1 MLLAVQA
8 GGGRDGRRVDDLA
21 RSFAGGVG
29 SRGRYRRVHC
39 LRVGFIVLALVVG
52 NRSEARFGLGPG
64 EVDKLPVMAGGGQ
77 HDRLSVGVRFAV
89 QAGACRY
96 GRRVDDRAVRFA
108 GRIDG
113 HGRHLRVYPLR
124 VRFIVLALVVRGR
137 GEAGCGLDPGEVHE
151 LPVVADGGQV
161 DVLGI
166 GVRFAVQAA
175 GCRDLRG
182 VVDGAGD
189 LAAGFDRSD
198 RDVRVYRPGLCGV
211 GRAPVVGDGGGVA
224 VFVVTGPG
232 EVDEFPSQGLE
243 VDFDDDVVVRHLEA
257 FGGQGLDE
265 FGAVFAVRSPQFDTV
280 EFVVFGRRV
289 NDGDIHQARRGDGG
303 RLAAV
308 ADQEGGAVAF
318 RDFDGRQVV
327 LRNVEVTAE
336 RLPAA
341 VRIAGRA
348 EVDGDGTGVVRIDDV
363 VARHTVVVML
373 RARIVVAVVSHAAD
387 RAHDLDLI
395 VLGQRGRQAVF
406 SRLVRVHGK
415 GVVFIDLPVGHAAD
429 QVEAFDHSPLRNDG
443 HVFRRH
449 GLRNFGIPAREGEER
464 LGRVLG
470 RSFDRIAVSGCDGGK
485 RSLVAFVGQEGDRV
499 FVDLPSGRQG
509 QILSHRRCEVERGL
523 TVLFEPAQERIAFFD
538 RIFRFLGRGPLAD
551 GLRIR
556 RRDAVFRDEGH
567 DDRLEQFVNAF
578 SLRSKPQVAFRNGP
592 LVAFCQDVAVFR
604 AGAAG
609 LLIRKYLDA
618 GGGVE
623 YHVPANHHILI
634 DVGIAVGNAVV
645 AVEFAALQVEGTGR
659 CRVDRRAEVG
669 PPLTVGRICVRRVFA
684 AVYRNGSRRC
694 GVVGADRRKVRGNG
708 RAVAVFRSEDR
719 RAAVQDVHAVHAVG
733 ALAGSGQGTV
743 LDRQLPAVDID
754 QSFAVERRAVGRAG
768 QFAVAGDRQIAVGR
782 YRDHTDLG
790 RADFVFVQIQRD
802 GLVNDQLV
810 FLNVLQQ
817 DDRVAVL
824 CRRDGGRQCAVRGGL
839 AVSRDGGDRFADRVD
854 AGFFGLDPRVAFR
867 QRAGVAFRLDAA
879 VGRAGGTGL
888 LVNEHVDAGGGVEDH
903 VAPDHDI
910 LVDVDIAVGNAV
922 VAVERAALQFEGAG
936 RRRVDRRAEVV
947 PPVVGTR
954 DRICSIFTAV
964 YRNSSRRCSVISA
977 DRREVRGN
985 GRAVAVF
992 GAEDGRAALQ
1002 DVHAVHAVGALAG
1015 SGDRAVFDRQ
1025 LAAGDADQDSAVECC
1040 AVGGPGD
1047 LAIAGDRQIAIGRYR
1062 DHVGLGGAEFV
1073 PVQIKRDGLADDQL
1087 VFLNILQQ
1095 DDRVAGLRRRD
1106 GFRQRR
1112 VQRIVDLR
1120 DRFDPLRN
1128 DRQIFRRHGRRDI
1141 RIPAV
1146 EDVAVP
1152 GRVLGRSRNRIAV
1165 ISRDD
1170 GKRRLVAFVGQEGD
1184 RVFVDLPSG
1193 RQGQILSHRRCEVE
1207 RGLTVLFEPAQE
1219 RIAFFDRIFRFLGR
1233 GPLADGLRIRRRD
1246 AVFRDEGH
1254 DDRLEQFV
1262 NAFSLR
1268 SKPQVAFRNGP
1279 LVAFCQD
1286 VAVFRAGAAGLLIRK
1301 YLDAGGGVEYH
1312 VPANHHILIDVGI
1325 AVGNAVVAVEFAAL
1339 QVEGTGRCRV
1349 DRRAEV
1355 GPPLT
1360 VGRIC
1365 VRRVFAAVYRN
1376 GSRRCGVVGA
1386 DRRKVRGNGRAVAV
1400 FRSEDRRAAV
1410 QDVHAVHA
1418 VGALAGSGQG
1428 TVLDRQLPAV
1438 DIDQS
1443 FAVERRAVGRAGQFA
1458 VAGDRQIAVGRY
1470 RDHTD
1475 LGRAD
1480 FVFVQIQRD
1489 GLVNDQLVF
1498 LNVLQQDDRV
1508 AVLCRRDG
1516 GRQCA
1521 VRGGLAVSRDGG
1533 DRFADRVDAGFF
1545 GLDPRVAFRQRAGVA
1560 FRLDAAVGRAGGT
1573 GLLVDEHVDAGGGV
1587 EDHVAPDHHILVD
1600 VDIAVGNAVVAVE
1613 HAALQFEGAS
1623 SRRVDRRAEV
1633 GPPVIVGRGRVR
1645 RVFAAVYCNGSGSC
1659 SVISADRSEV
1669 RGNGRAVAVRGAEDR
1684 RAVLQD
1690 VHAVHAVGT
1699 LAGGGQRT
1707 VFNSQFA
1714 AGDVDQS
1721 VAVECRAVGRAGD
1734 PAVAG
1739 DRQIAVSRHRK
1750 HAGLGG
1756 AEFVPVQIKRDR
1768 LADFKLIF
1776 LNVLQQDD
1784 RIAGLCR
1791 RDGFRQRRIIRVV
1804 DPGDVLEPSRG
1815 DRDVCFDLRVL
1826 KVKQLIIRAVPAEEG
1841 VAFPNRG
1848 RPGRLA
1854 APVKDLVGDVGAAVL
1869 NEGHRHFDPGP
1880 VDDVD
1885 HVARDSRLDF
1895 GDPGISRIEFV
1906 AFPGDGAQVAL
1917 ELRRRL
1923 AVLDVISFE
1932 DVAEAV
1938 GIDDLLRNAL
1948 PGRHVDDVGS
1958 FDRVVDALDL
1968 GALLQPAV
1976 EDVVLLF
1983 GIRDP
1988 RGRLVQDGIQFGLHA
2003 VHVVDDLGLP
2013 LGGQRD
2019 GFRHGRFEVIG
2030 GFRVRQEPAAKG
2042 EAGFRGRVR
2051 GLFDGGVLRDLQ
2063 DRDVAVVV
2071 LVVRVEGDVDR
2082 IVQFV
2087 HAGVFFTFRDLHQD
2101 LVSRY
2106 ADVRLL
2112 AVVGEVAAVDEAGQR
2127 LVACHRVGGYG
2138 RGVVGDEAAAVDVGD
2153 RRTARII
2160 AGFHDQRV
2168 AGRISAA
2175 GVVGEVGRRA
2185 GRVQRAAG
2193 DIHGTALLVDSRR
2206 AGDRAAGDRQR
2217 AGVGLEDGDF
2227 LRGRDRAAVDRDGVI
2242 IAEVAAR
2249 ADRRT
2254 VAAGGADGAAG
2265 DRQAGSV
2272 QDVDRIGAVCRR
2284 RHRAAVDRHGRTDLS
2299 IDTHAADR
2307 VDSAAVDR
2315 DGRTAGSI
2323 DPVVE
2328 VALQCAGLQNKG
2340 RAVLNIGRDAADD
2353 LAAADG
2359 ILERK
2364 RRAAAHRVEER
2375 IAIAAQGVAGQV
2387 DRDGFRD
2394 LDPGGH
2400 FDVLEDLDGIVGG
2413 CRCHS
2418 GFERAEVDVAD
2429 LRDRFRD
2436 DPVIAVLDRSLAR
2449 RNVFGLGLQRIFAAG
2464 DEAGLVLGVHDLR
2477 AALGG
2482 FENTAGDIHRDLREV
2497 IRAVALRI
2505 AFVERRVA
2513 HDRAAGDV

>member
-1 MLLAVQA
+1 
-8 GGGRDGRRVDDLA
+8 
-21 RSFAGGVG
+21 
-29 SRGRYRRVHC
+29 
-39 LRVGFIVLALVVG
+39 
-52 NRSEARFGLGPG
+52 
-64 EVDKLPVMAGGGQ
+64 MAGGGQ
-77 HDRLSVGVRFAV
+77 HDRLGLGVFFAV
-89 QAGACRY
+89 QAGFRRDG
-96 GRRVDDRAVRFA
+96 GRVDGLARGFAGRVIGLGRDDRAY
-108 GRIDG
+108 RI
-113 HGRHLRVYPLR
+113 RVSG
-124 VRFIVLALVVRGR
+124 IVLALVVGNC
-137 GEAGCGLDPGEVHE
+137 GVAGFGLDPGEAGE

-161 DVLGI
+161 DVLGV
-166 GVRFAVQAA
+166 GVLLAVQAA
-175 GCRDLRG
+175 GCRDLCG
-182 VVDGAGD
+182 VFDRAGD
-189 LAAGFDRSD
+189 LAAGFDRFD
-198 RDVRVYRPGLCGV
+198 RDVRVYRSGLGRV
-211 GRAPVVGDGGGVA
+211 GGADVVGDGGGVA
-224 VFVVTGPG
+224 VFIVTGPG
-232 EVDEFPSQGLE
+232 EVHKLPNQGLE

-348 EVDGDGTGVVRIDDV
+348 EVDGDGTGVVGIDDV

-429 QVEAFDHSPLRNDG
+429 QVEAFDRSPLRNDG

-523 TVLFEPAQERIAFFD
+523 AVLFEPAQERIAFFD

-578 SLRSKPQVAFRNGP
+578 SLRSEPQVAFRNGP
-592 LVAFCQDVAVFR
+592 LVAFGQDVAVFR
-604 AGAAG
+604 TGAAG
-609 LLIRKYLDA
+609 LLIHEHLDA
-618 GGGVE
+618 GGSIDG
-623 YHVPANHHILI
+623 HAGADHHILI
-634 DVGIAVGNAVV
+634 DVDVAVGNAVV
-645 AVEFAALQVEGTGR
+645 AVEFAALQVEGARGR
-659 CRVDRRAEVG
+659 RVDRRAEVG
-669 PPLTVGRICVRRVFA
+669 PPVAAGRCCVRRVFA
-684 AVYRNGSRRC
+684 AVHRNGGRRR
-694 GVVGADRRKVRGNG
+694 GVVGADRSKVRGDG
-708 RAVAVFRSEDR
+708 RAVAVFRSEDG

-733 ALAGSGQGTV
+733 AGAGGGDRAVFDHQLA
-743 LDRQLPAVDID
+743 AVDAD
-754 QSFAVERRAVGRAG
+754 QDSAVECRAVSRSGDL
-768 QFAVAGDRQIAVGR
+768 AVAGDRQIAGR
-782 YRDHTDLG
+782 RHRDHVGLG
-790 RADFVFVQIQRD
+790 GAEFLPVQVKRDRLAD
-802 GLVNDQLV
+802 DQLV

-824 CRRDGGRQCAVRGGL
+824 C
-839 AVSRDGGDRFADRVD
+839 S
-854 AGFFGLDPRVAFR
+854 
-867 QRAGVAFRLDAA
+867 
-879 VGRAGGTGL
+879 
-888 LVNEHVDAGGGVEDH
+888 
-903 VAPDHDI
+903 
-910 LVDVDIAVGNAV
+910 
-922 VAVERAALQFEGAG
+922 
-936 RRRVDRRAEVV
+936 
-947 PPVVGTR
+947 
-954 DRICSIFTAV
+954 
-964 YRNSSRRCSVISA
+964 
-977 DRREVRGN
+977 
-985 GRAVAVF
+985 
-992 GAEDGRAALQ
+992 
-1002 DVHAVHAVGALAG
+1002 
-1015 SGDRAVFDRQ
+1015 
-1025 LAAGDADQDSAVECC
+1025 
-1040 AVGGPGD
+1040 
-1047 LAIAGDRQIAIGRYR
+1047 
-1062 DHVGLGGAEFV
+1062 
-1073 PVQIKRDGLADDQL
+1073 
-1087 VFLNILQQ
+1087 
-1095 DDRVAGLRRRD
+1095 
-1106 GFRQRR
+1106 
-1112 VQRIVDLR
+1112 
-1120 DRFDPLRN
+1120 
-1128 DRQIFRRHGRRDI
+1128 
-1141 RIPAV
+1141 
-1146 EDVAVP
+1146 
-1152 GRVLGRSRNRIAV
+1152 
-1165 ISRDD
+1165 
-1170 GKRRLVAFVGQEGD
+1170 
-1184 RVFVDLPSG
+1184 
-1193 RQGQILSHRRCEVE
+1193 
-1207 RGLTVLFEPAQE
+1207 
-1219 RIAFFDRIFRFLGR
+1219 
-1233 GPLADGLRIRRRD
+1233 
-1246 AVFRDEGH
+1246 
-1254 DDRLEQFV
+1254 
-1262 NAFSLR
+1262 
-1268 SKPQVAFRNGP
+1268 
-1279 LVAFCQD
+1279 
-1286 VAVFRAGAAGLLIRK
+1286 
-1301 YLDAGGGVEYH
+1301 
-1312 VPANHHILIDVGI
+1312 
-1325 AVGNAVVAVEFAAL
+1325 
-1339 QVEGTGRCRV
+1339 
-1349 DRRAEV
+1349 
-1355 GPPLT
+1355 
-1360 VGRIC
+1360 
-1365 VRRVFAAVYRN
+1365 
-1376 GSRRCGVVGA
+1376 
-1386 DRRKVRGNGRAVAV
+1386 
-1400 FRSEDRRAAV
+1400 
-1410 QDVHAVHA
+1410 
-1418 VGALAGSGQG
+1418 
-1428 TVLDRQLPAV
+1428 
-1438 DIDQS
+1438 
-1443 FAVERRAVGRAGQFA
+1443 
-1458 VAGDRQIAVGRY
+1458 
-1470 RDHTD
+1470 
-1475 LGRAD
+1475 
-1480 FVFVQIQRD
+1480 
-1489 GLVNDQLVF
+1489 
-1498 LNVLQQDDRV
+1498 
-1508 AVLCRRDG
+1508 RDG

-1573 GLLVDEHVDAGGGV
+1573 GLLVDEYVDAGGGV

-1600 VDIAVGNAVVAVE
+1600 VGVAVGNAVVAVE
-1613 HAALQFEGAS
+1613 RAALQFEGAG

-1633 GPPVIVGRGRVR
+1633 IPPLIVGRRRVR
-1645 RVFAAVYCNGSGSC
+1645 RVFAAVHRNGRRRRG
-1659 SVISADRSEV
+1659 VVGTDRSEV
-1669 RGNGRAVAVRGAEDR
+1669 RGNGRAVAVCGAEDRRAVLQDVHAVHAVGALAGSGDRAVFDRQLAAGDADQDSAVECCAVGGPGNLAIAGDRQIAIGRYRDHVGLGGAEFVPVQIKRDGLADDQLVFLNILQQDDRVAGLRRRDGGRQRRVQRIVDLRDRFNPLRNDRQIFRRHGRRDVRIPAVEDVAVPGRVLGRSRNRIAVISRDDGKRRLVAFVGQEGDRVFVDSPLGRQGQIFNHRRCKVERGLAVLFEPAQERIAFFDRILRFLGRGSLADGLGSRCFNAFFRDEGHDDRLEQFVNALGLRGEPQIAFRNGPLIAFGQDVAVFRAGAAGLLIDEHLDAGGGVEYDVPADHHILIDVDVAVGNAVVAVEFAALQVEGARGRRVDRRAEVGPPVAAGRCCVRRVFAAVHRNGGRRRGVVGADRSKVRGDGRAVAVFRSEDGRAAVQDVHAVHAVGAGAGGGDRAVFDRQLAAVDADHDLAVECRAVSRAGDLAVAGDRQIAGRRYRDHVGLGGADFLPVQVERDGLVNDQLVFLDVLQQDDRVAGLRRRDGGRQRAVRGGLAVSRDGSNRLADRVDAGFFGLDPRVAFRQRAGVAFRLDAAVGRAGGTGLLVDEYVDAGGGVEDHVAPDHHILVDVGVAVGNAVVAVERAALQFEGAGSRRVDRRAEVIPPLIVGRRRVRRVFAAVHRNGRRRRGVVGTDRSEVRGNGRAVAVCGAEDR

-1776 LNVLQQDD
+1776 LNILQQDD

-1804 DPGDVLEPSRG
+1804 DSGDVLEPSRG

-1826 KVKQLIIRAVPAEEG
+1826 KVKQLIIRAVPAEEC

-2030 GFRVRQEPAAKG
+2030 GFRVRQEPAVEG

-2051 GLFDGGVLRDLQ
+2051 GLFDGGVLRDLH

-2082 IVQFV
+2082 IVQLV
-2087 HAGVFFTFRDLHQD
+2087 HAGVFLTLRDLHQD

-2106 ADVRLL
+2106 ADVRLF

-2138 RGVVGDEAAAVDVGD
+2138 RGVVGDEAAAGDVGD

-2206 AGDRAAGDRQR
+2206 TGDRAAVDRQR
-2217 AGVGLEDGDF
+2217 AGVGLEDGDL

-2242 IAEVAAR
+2242 VAGAAVGADCR
-2249 ADRRT
+2249 A
-2254 VAAGGADGAAG
+2254 VVAGGADRTAV
-2265 DRQAGSV
+2265 DRQAGRAEEADGIGIIFCHRYRAV
-2272 QDVDRIGAVCRR
+2272 VDRYGGTGVGTDSHVAGGGDSSAVNRYR
-2284 RHRAAVDRHGRTDLS
+2284 RAANG
-2299 IDTHAADR
+2299 IDTH
-2307 VDSAAVDR
+2307 V
-2315 DGRTAGSI
+2315 AG
-2323 DPVVE
+2323 
-2328 VALQCAGLQNKG
+2328 GLQAAGFLNEG

-2359 ILERK
+2359 ILERQ
-2364 RRAAAHRVEER
+2364 RGAAAHRVEER
-2375 IAIAAQGVAGQV
+2375 VAV
-2387 DRDGFRD
+2387 R
-2394 LDPGGH
+2394 
-2400 FDVLEDLDGIVGG
+2400 
-2413 CRCHS
+2413 
-2418 GFERAEVDVAD
+2418 
-2429 LRDRFRD
+2429 
-2436 DPVIAVLDRSLAR
+2436 
-2449 RNVFGLGLQRIFAAG
+2449 
-2464 DEAGLVLGVHDLR
+2464 
-2477 AALGG
+2477 
-2482 FENTAGDIHRDLREV
+2482 TA
-2497 IRAVALRI
+2497 
-2505 AFVERRVA
+2505 
-2513 HDRAAGDV
+2513 